1 VKGENPGKS
10 IVRVKCIEPGYE
22 HLRHEIVIS
31 VQERFLINPSQAV
44 YIIASSTYNFGLISP
59 SRETISIPKS
69 YYKASTTSKLF
80 RVSDSLQV
88 IAPPTEDQT
97 TLKVEDIRT
106 TPSFSSDV
114 TIYSK
119 QPTSIGLKVDEYVIV
134 G

>member
-1 VKGENPGKS
+1 M
-10 IVRVKCIEPGYE
+10 
-22 HLRHEIVIS
+22 RHEIVIS
-31 VQERFLINPSQAV
+31 VQERFLINHPHAV
-44 YIIASSTYNFGLISP
+44 YLIASSTYNFGLISP
-59 SRETISIPKS
+59 SRETISIPRP

-80 RVSDSLQV
+80 RVSDSLFV

-97 TLKVEDIRT
+97 ILKVEDTRT

-119 QPTSIGLKVDEYVIV
+119 QPTSIALKVDEYVIV